1 MFKNYASLPNY
12 NELYSDLK
20 IPVSLIYGDHDWSK
34 NHEREATMNALN
46 LKKYST
52 MEKTGHF
59 SFLESPELVAKFILE
74 G

>member
-1 MFKNYASLPNY
+1 
-12 NELYSDLK
+12 
-20 IPVSLIYGDHDWSK
+20 
-34 NHEREATMNALN
+34 MNALN

>member
-1 MFKNYASLPNY
+1 MII
-12 NELYSDLK
+12 YSDLK

-34 NHEREATMNALN
+34 NHEREATMKALN

-59 SFLESPELVAKFILE
+59 SFLESPELAAKFILE